1 MNILKRVRQGDMIF
15 YKVENADLTMK
26 QNTERLVVGIGEV
39 SGHSHD
45 IFPVNDSTVL
55 ELAESENSFGDATRD
70 QLFFEVKGEAV
81 VLHEEH
87 APVTLD
93 EGMWVRIN
101 QVNYDPF
108 KNELEKVRD

>member
-1 MNILKRVRQGDMIF
+1 
-15 YKVENADLTMK
+15 MK
-26 QNTERLVVGIGEV
+26 KNTERLVVGLGEV
-39 SGHSHD
+39 SGHSHE
-45 IFPVNDSTVL
+45 IFPINDSSII
-55 ELAESENSFGDATRD
+55 EFADNEKDFGDVTRD

-93 EGMWVRIN
+93 EGVWVRIV

-108 KNELEKVRD
+108 KNELDKVRD

>member
-1 MNILKRVRQGDMIF
+1 MSILKRVRQGDMIF
-15 YKVENADLTMK
+15 YKVEGTELTKMK
-26 QNTERLVVGIGEV
+26 ESERLVVGLGEV

-45 IFPVNDSTVL
+45 IVPVDESQVL
-55 ELAESENSFGDATRD
+55 EMVENEENYGDATRD
-70 QLFFEVKGEAV
+70 QLVFQVKGEAI

-93 EGMWVRIN
+93 EGIWIRIN